1 MGIETAIIGS
11 AILGAAGSAY
21 GAKKSSDAAKTAAAA
36 QTDAAEKQ
44 VDLSRE
50 IYYDQ
55 RGLQQPYYQAG
66 LQGMYGDSGLMNLLG
81 HTTPGGTTQ
90 APANQNVFASGSYG
104 AGQVSQPQSGPDW
117 GAYLQANPDVAKWAT
132 ASASQPHFTKGAGRA
147 ADYNGDGTLSPEEM
161 GRYHY
166 QQYGQSEGREVVDH
180 QPQNVF
186 TQPQTQQ
193 PVETPQKTTV
203 TDQSGTDTGL
213 GPMTETL
220 RQTPGYQFLQDEATK
235 SLENSFASRGKLM
248 SGAAMSALQDRS
260 MGVADQTYGQA
271 VDRQFQ
277 LANLGMG
284 AGAQIQSA
292 GNVFANNANTAYGNM
307 GTAAANS
314 AYGRASA
321 WNSGMQG
328 VYDSAMGGLGAYGSY
343 KGWGT

>member
-55 RGLQQPYYQAG
+55 RGLQQPYYQAD

-104 AGQVSQPQSGPDW
+104 TGQISQPQSGPDW
-117 GAYLQANPDVAKWAT
+117 GAYLQANPDVAQYYQNNPK
-132 ASASQPHFTKGAGRA
+132 SLQQFGGDINKA
-147 ADYNGDGTLSPEEM
+147 AE
-161 GRYHY
+161 YHY
-166 QQYGQSEGREVVDH
+166 NTFGRSEGRELP
-180 QPQNVF
+180 QYETQNVF
-186 TQPQTQQ
+186 SQPQTQQ
-193 PVETPQKTTV
+193 AVETPQKTTV
-203 TDQSGTDTGL
+203 TDQSGTDSGL
-213 GPMTETL
+213 GSMTETL
-220 RQTPGYQFLQDEATK
+220 RQTPGYQFMQDEATK
-235 SLENSFASRGKLM
+235 SLENSFASRGKLL

-260 MGVADQTYGQA
+260 MGLADQTYQQS
-271 VDRQFQ
+271 VNNNFN
-277 LANLGMG
+277 LANIGMG
-284 AGAQIQSA
+284 SAAQMQSA
-292 GNVFANNANTAYGNM
+292 GNVFANSANTAYGNM

-314 AYGRASA
+314 AYGQASA

>member
-104 AGQVSQPQSGPDW
+104 TGQISQPQSGPDW
-117 GAYLQANPDVAKWAT
+117 GAYLQANPDVAQYYQNNPK
-132 ASASQPHFTKGAGRA
+132 SLQQFGGDINKA
-147 ADYNGDGTLSPEEM
+147 AE
-161 GRYHY
+161 YHY
-166 QQYGQSEGREVVDH
+166 NTFGRSEGRELP
-180 QPQNVF
+180 QYETQNVF
-186 TQPQTQQ
+186 SQPQTQQ
-193 PVETPQKTTV
+193 AVETPQKTTV
-203 TDQSGTDTGL
+203 TDQSGTDSGL
-213 GPMTETL
+213 GSMTETL
-220 RQTPGYQFLQDEATK
+220 RQTPGYQFMQDEATK
-235 SLENSFASRGKLM
+235 SLENSFASRGKLL

-260 MGVADQTYGQA
+260 MGLADQTYQQS
-271 VDRQFQ
+271 VNNNFN
-277 LANLGMG
+277 LANIGMG
-284 AGAQIQSA
+284 SAAQMQSA
-292 GNVFANNANTAYGNM
+292 GNVFANSANTAYGNM

-314 AYGRASA
+314 AYGQASA

>member
-104 AGQVSQPQSGPDW
+104 TGQISQPQSGPDW
-117 GAYLQANPDVAKWAT
+117 GAYLQANPDVAQYYQNNPK
-132 ASASQPHFTKGAGRA
+132 SLQQFGGDINKA
-147 ADYNGDGTLSPEEM
+147 AE
-161 GRYHY
+161 YHY
-166 QQYGQSEGREVVDH
+166 NTFGRSEGRELP
-180 QPQNVF
+180 QYETQNVF
-186 TQPQTQQ
+186 SQPQTQQ
-193 PVETPQKTTV
+193 AVETPQKTTV
-203 TDQSGTDTGL
+203 TDQSGTDSGL
-213 GPMTETL
+213 GSMTETL
-220 RQTPGYQFLQDEATK
+220 RQTPGYQFMQDKATK
-235 SLENSFASRGKLM
+235 SLENSFASRGKLL

-260 MGVADQTYGQA
+260 MGLADQTYQQS
-271 VDRQFQ
+271 VNNNFN
-277 LANLGMG
+277 LANIGMG
-284 AGAQIQSA
+284 SAAQMQSA
-292 GNVFANNANTAYGNM
+292 GNVFANSANTAYGNM

-314 AYGRASA
+314 AYGQASA

>member
-1 MGIETAIIGS
+1 MGIEPAIIGS

-104 AGQVSQPQSGPDW
+104 TGQISQPQSGPDW
-117 GAYLQANPDVAKWAT
+117 GAYLQANPDVAQYYQNNPK
-132 ASASQPHFTKGAGRA
+132 SLQQFGGDINKA
-147 ADYNGDGTLSPEEM
+147 AE
-161 GRYHY
+161 YHY
-166 QQYGQSEGREVVDH
+166 NTFGRSEGRELP
-180 QPQNVF
+180 QYETQNVF
-186 TQPQTQQ
+186 SQPQTQQ
-193 PVETPQKTTV
+193 AVETPQKTTV
-203 TDQSGTDTGL
+203 TDQSGTDSGL
-213 GPMTETL
+213 GSMTETL
-220 RQTPGYQFLQDEATK
+220 RQTPGYQFMQDEATK
-235 SLENSFASRGKLM
+235 SLENSFASRGKLL

-260 MGVADQTYGQA
+260 MGLADQTYQQS
-271 VDRQFQ
+271 VNNNFN
-277 LANLGMG
+277 LANIGMG
-284 AGAQIQSA
+284 SAAQMQSA
-292 GNVFANNANTAYGNM
+292 GNVFANSANTAYGNM

-314 AYGRASA
+314 AYGQASA

>member
-1 MGIETAIIGS
+1 MGIDPVTAIIGS
-11 AILGAAGSAY
+11 SVIGGIGSVVGASKAS
-21 GAKKSSDAAKTAAAA
+21 KAAKQAAAA
-36 QTDAAEKQ
+36 QSDAAQKQ

-104 AGQVSQPQSGPDW
+104 TGQISQPQSGPDW
-117 GAYLQANPDVAKWAT
+117 GAYLQANPDVAQYYQNNPK
-132 ASASQPHFTKGAGRA
+132 SLQQFGGDINKA
-147 ADYNGDGTLSPEEM
+147 AE
-161 GRYHY
+161 YHY
-166 QQYGQSEGREVVDH
+166 NTFGRSEGRELP
-180 QPQNVF
+180 QYETQNVF
-186 TQPQTQQ
+186 SQPQTQQ
-193 PVETPQKTTV
+193 TQQAVETPQKTTV
-203 TDQSGTDTGL
+203 TDQSGTDSGL
-213 GPMTETL
+213 GSMTETL

-260 MGVADQTYGQA
+260 MGLADQTYGQA

-277 LANLGMG
+277 LANIGMG
-284 AGAQIQSA
+284 AGAKIQSA
-292 GNVFANNANTAYGNM
+292 GNVFANSANTAYGNM

-314 AYGRASA
+314 AYGQANA